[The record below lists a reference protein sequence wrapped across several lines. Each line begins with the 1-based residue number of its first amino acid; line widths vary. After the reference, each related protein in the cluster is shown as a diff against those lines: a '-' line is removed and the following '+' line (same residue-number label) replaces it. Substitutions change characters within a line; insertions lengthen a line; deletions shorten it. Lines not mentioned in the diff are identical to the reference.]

1 MKKRSDIGMDNPILV
16 VNRLL
21 GQKNITTYRSSED
34 GIIFFVVT
42 SLSSLMSETSLQIQT
57 KRTNCDMKTQ
67 EDGPMK
73 RQHTEKDD

>member
-1 MKKRSDIGMDNPILV
+1 MDNPILV

-21 GQKNITTYRSSED
+21 GQKILLLTDLVKTVS
-34 GIIFFVVT
+34 FFFAIT